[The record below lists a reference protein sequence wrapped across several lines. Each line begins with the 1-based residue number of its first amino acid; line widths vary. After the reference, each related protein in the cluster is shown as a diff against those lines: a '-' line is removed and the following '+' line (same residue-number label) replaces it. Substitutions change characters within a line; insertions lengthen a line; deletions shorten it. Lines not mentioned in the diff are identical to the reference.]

1 MLHPA
6 GAPES
11 VVLRGGFE
19 NRITLTATRR
29 GAREDSAAMKRE
41 LTESEVISGAG
52 EGIELQEEYFH
63 SRQDLHHILRE
74 LGFDPR
80 VESRPVEVE
89 RRRTGR

>member
-1 MLHPA
+1 MNRE
-6 GAPES
+6 PE
-11 VVLRGGFE
+11 G
-19 NRITLTATRR
+19 
-29 GAREDSAAMKRE
+29 
-41 LTESEVISGAG
+41 SEVISGAEAG
-52 EGIELQEEYFH
+52 VELQEEYFH